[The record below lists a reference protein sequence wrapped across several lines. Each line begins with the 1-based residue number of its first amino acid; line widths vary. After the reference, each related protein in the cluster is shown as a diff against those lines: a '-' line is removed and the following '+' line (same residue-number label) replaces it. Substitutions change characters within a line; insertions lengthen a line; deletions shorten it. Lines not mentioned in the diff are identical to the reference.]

1 MSKGLALL
9 TALCVGAWLT
19 HVTQTAQAT
28 QHTHA
33 AQATQHMRA
42 AQAAHASDTAR
53 AVPTTHLARTA
64 HALKASDTAHLRYL
78 SASGSLLLEEG
89 QTTGTLPGKMRAHVD
104 VGSTFTGNFT
114 TYTRYGTIIG
124 HGTATPHGSGIYES
138 FSGTLVVTGGS
149 GRYAH
154 AHGTAGL
161 YGTFNRRNYAFVVQ
175 TTGTLL
181 Y

>member
-1 MSKGLALL
+1 MSRRAAIL
-9 TALCVGAWLT
+9 TTLCAGACL
-19 HVTQTAQAT
+19 AQAPR
-28 QHTHA
+28 
-33 AQATQHMRA
+33 QALATDTA
-42 AQAAHASDTAR
+42 KASDANSISLTTPAR
-53 AVPTTHLARTA
+53 AHLA

-89 QTTGTLPGKMRAHVD
+89 QTSGTLPGKMRAHVNI
-104 VGSTFTGNFT
+104 GSTFSGSFV
-114 TYTRYGTIIG
+114 TYTRYGTIVG
-124 HGTATPHGSGIYES
+124 HGRAIPHGSGTYES

-154 AHGTAGL
+154 AHGTARL
-161 YGTFNRRNYAFVVQ
+161 YGTFDRRNYAFVVQ

>member
-1 MSKGLALL
+1 MSKALTLLATLCA
-9 TALCVGAWLT
+9 TAYSV
-19 HVTQTAQAT
+19 HP
-28 QHTHA
+28 
-33 AQATQHMRA
+33 
-42 AQAAHASDTAR
+42 AQAAHAAQKAQTSGADTE
-53 AVPTTHLARTA
+53 VTPLAHAA

-89 QTTGTLPGKMRAHVD
+89 QTSGTLPGKMRAHVN
-104 VGSTFTGNFT
+104 VGSTFTGSFV
-114 TYTRYGTIIG
+114 TYTRYGTIVG
-124 HGTATPHGSGIYES
+124 HGRATPHGSGTYES

-161 YGTFNRRNYAFVVQ
+161 YGTFNRDNYAFVVQ

>member
-1 MSKGLALL
+1 MSKPPVLLA
-9 TALCVGAWLT
+9 TLCASACVLNA
-19 HVTQTAQAT
+19 AR
-28 QHTHA
+28 A
-33 AQATQHMRA
+33 AQATPAIPTSHTARS
-42 AQAAHASDTAR
+42 HTAR
-53 AVPTTHLARTA
+53 APRATPLARAA

-89 QTTGTLPGKMRAHVD
+89 QTSGTLPGKMRAHVD

-114 TYTRYGTIIG
+114 TYTRYGTITG
-124 HGTATPHGSGIYES
+124 HGKATPHGSGRYES

-161 YGTFNRRNYAFVVQ
+161 YGTFDRDNYAFVVQ

>member
-1 MSKGLALL
+1 MSRATIRTGRRARLRAATIRTGGRTRLRAATFCACAAFVL
-9 TALCVGAWLT
+9 PAALCACVAF
-19 HVTQTAQAT
+19 
-28 QHTHA
+28 
-33 AQATQHMRA
+33 
-42 AQAAHASDTAR
+42 AAHPSAR
-53 AVPTTHLARTA
+53 AA

-89 QTTGTLPGKMRAHVD
+89 QTSGTLPGKMRAHVD
-104 VGSTFTGNFT
+104 VGSTFSGSFV
-114 TYTRYGTIIG
+114 TYTRYGTIVG
-124 HGTATPHGSGIYES
+124 HGTATPHGSGTYES
-138 FSGTLVVTGGS
+138 FSGKLVVTGGS

-161 YGTFNRRNYAFVVQ
+161 YGTFDRDNYAFVVQ

>member
-1 MSKGLALL
+1 MSRRLALL
-9 TALCVGAWLT
+9 ASLCACACLAHAGRTASS
-19 HVTQTAQAT
+19 AQAS
-28 QHTHA
+28 
-33 AQATQHMRA
+33 RA
-42 AQAAHASDTAR
+42 ARTVRATPPAHA
-53 AVPTTHLARTA
+53 A

-89 QTTGTLPGKMRAHVD
+89 RTSGTLPGKMRAHVD
-104 VGSTFTGNFT
+104 VGSTFTGSFV
-114 TYTRYGTIIG
+114 TYTRYGTIVG
-124 HGTATPHGSGIYES
+124 HGTATPHGSGTYES

-161 YGTFNRRNYAFVVQ
+161 YGTFDRDNYAFVVQ

>member
-1 MSKGLALL
+1 MSKAP
-9 TALCVGAWLT
+9 TIIAALCA
-19 HVTQTAQAT
+19 TAGLVSNAAAYAT
-28 QHTHA
+28 G
-33 AQATQHMRA
+33 
-42 AQAAHASDTAR
+42 AAHRAPEAR
-53 AVPTTHLARTA
+53 AHMA
-64 HALKASDTAHLRYL
+64 HTLKASDTAHLRYL

-89 QTTGTLPGKMRAHVD
+89 QTNGTLPGRMRAHVN
-104 VGSTFTGNFT
+104 VGATFTGSFV
-114 TYTRYGTIIG
+114 TYTRYGTIVG
-124 HGTATPHGSGIYES
+124 HGRATPHGSGTYES

-161 YGTFNRRNYAFVVQ
+161 YGTFNRDNYAFVVQ

>member
-1 MSKGLALL
+1 MSKAPAILAALCATAGLASNAAAG
-9 TALCVGAWLT
+9 TAGVL
-19 HVTQTAQAT
+19 H
-28 QHTHA
+28 
-33 AQATQHMRA
+33 RA
-42 AQAAHASDTAR
+42 PEAR
-53 AVPTTHLARTA
+53 AHIA

-89 QTTGTLPGKMRAHVD
+89 QTSGTLPGKMRAHVN
-104 VGSTFTGNFT
+104 VGSTFTGSFV
-114 TYTRYGTIIG
+114 TYTRYGTIVG
-124 HGTATPHGSGIYES
+124 HGRATPHGSGTYES

-161 YGTFNRRNYAFVVQ
+161 YGTFDRDNYAFVVQ

>member
-1 MSKGLALL
+1 MSKALTLLATLCACTYPVH
-9 TALCVGAWLT
+9 TAPA
-19 HVTQTAQAT
+19 A
-28 QHTHA
+28 HA
-33 AQATQHMRA
+33 AQKVHTSGA
-42 AQAAHASDTAR
+42 DTAVTRR
-53 AVPTTHLARTA
+53 ARAA

-89 QTTGTLPGKMRAHVD
+89 QTSGTLPGKMRAHVN
-104 VGSTFTGNFT
+104 VGSTFTGSFV
-114 TYTRYGTIIG
+114 TYTRYGTIVG
-124 HGTATPHGSGIYES
+124 HGRATPHGSGTYES

-161 YGTFNRRNYAFVVQ
+161 YGTFNRENYAFVVQ

>member
-1 MSKGLALL
+1 MSRRLALL
-9 TALCVGAWLT
+9 TSLCACACLV
-19 HVTQTAQAT
+19 HAQRMAPSA
-28 QHTHA
+28 HA
-33 AQATQHMRA
+33 SRA
-42 AQAAHASDTAR
+42 ASRTPTPLARAAHALR
-53 AVPTTHLARTA
+53 
-64 HALKASDTAHLRYL
+64 ASDTAHLRYL

-89 QTTGTLPGKMRAHVD
+89 QTSGTLPGKMRAHVS
-104 VGSTFTGNFT
+104 VGSTFTGSFT
-114 TYTRYGTIIG
+114 TYTRYGTIVG
-124 HGTATPHGSGIYES
+124 HGTATPHGSGTYES

-161 YGTFNRRNYAFVVQ
+161 YGTFDRDNYAFVVQ

>member
-1 MSKGLALL
+1 MSKGLTLL
-9 TALCVGAWLT
+9 ATLCACGCPAYAVQAAYA
-19 HVTQTAQAT
+19 AQK
-28 QHTHA
+28 THA
-33 AQATQHMRA
+33 RDAHRTAPQL
-42 AQAAHASDTAR
+42 AHA
-53 AVPTTHLARTA
+53 A

-89 QTTGTLPGKMRAHVD
+89 QTTGTLPGKMRAHVN
-104 VGSTFTGNFT
+104 VGSTFTGNFV
-114 TYTRYGTIIG
+114 TYTRYGTIVG
-124 HGTATPHGSGIYES
+124 HGTATPHGSGKYES

-161 YGTFNRRNYAFVVQ
+161 YGTFNRDNYAFVVQ

>member
-1 MSKGLALL
+1 MSRRLALL
-9 TALCVGAWLT
+9 TSLGACACLL
-19 HVTQTAQAT
+19 HAGRTAPSTYASRAARMAPAPLA
-28 QHTHA
+28 HA
-33 AQATQHMRA
+33 AH
-42 AQAAHASDTAR
+42 
-53 AVPTTHLARTA
+53 V
-64 HALKASDTAHLRYL
+64 LKASDTAHLRYL

-89 QTTGTLPGKMRAHVD
+89 QTSGTLPGKMRAHVN
-104 VGSTFTGNFT
+104 VGSTFTGSFT
-114 TYTRYGTIIG
+114 TYTRYGTITG
-124 HGTATPHGSGIYES
+124 HGTATPHGSGTYES

-161 YGTFNRRNYAFVVQ
+161 YGTFDRDNYAFVVQ

>member
-1 MSKGLALL
+1 MNKALTLLA
-9 TALCVGAWLT
+9 TLCTGAC
-19 HVTQTAQAT
+19 V
-28 QHTHA
+28 
-33 AQATQHMRA
+33 
-42 AQAAHASDTAR
+42 AHAS
-53 AVPTTHLARTA
+53 

-89 QTTGTLPGKMRAHVD
+89 KTSGTLPGKMRAHVN
-104 VGSTFTGNFT
+104 VGSTFTGSFT
-114 TYTRYGTIIG
+114 TYTRYGTIVG
-124 HGTATPHGSGIYES
+124 HGTATPHGSGTYES

-161 YGTFNRRNYAFVVQ
+161 YGTFDRNNYAFVVQ